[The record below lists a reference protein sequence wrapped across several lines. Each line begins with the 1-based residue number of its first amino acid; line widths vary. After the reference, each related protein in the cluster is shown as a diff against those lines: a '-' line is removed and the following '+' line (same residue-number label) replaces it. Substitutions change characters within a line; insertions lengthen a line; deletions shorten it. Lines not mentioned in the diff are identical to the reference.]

1 MLDFI
6 EVVLEGGLLLLSLVV
21 SHLGLHLLDVVC
33 LRLAPLGLP
42 LALR

>member
-21 SHLGLHLLDVVC
+21 PHLGLHLLDVVR
-33 LRLAPLGLP
+33 LRLAFLRLP